1 MPDTTCFIFVESEVD
16 KRGKLYKA
24 VKDKGRV
31 VEMGRQDEKTL
42 IMWLAGQMKR
52 EGKRVQESTLRY
64 LLAKTGT
71 DMENLEKEFTRM
83 VSEHKDTIYM
93 VCYMFSK
100 DNAEVEDLYQEIL
113 INLWRSLPKFEQRSS
128 VKTWIWRISLNT
140 CISID
145 RKKRR
150 RSSLPLELDIDLYND
165 SDRDTKQIKM
175 LHDRINRLGVF
186 DRAIILL
193 WLENMSY
200 EEIGAIVG
208 ISTKNVSVRL
218 YRIKEQL
225 KTMK

>member
-1 MPDTTCFIFVESEVD
+1 
-16 KRGKLYKA
+16 
-24 VKDKGRV
+24 
-31 VEMGRQDEKTL
+31 
-42 IMWLAGQMKR
+42 
-52 EGKRVQESTLRY
+52 
-64 LLAKTGT
+64 
-71 DMENLEKEFTRM
+71 M

-165 SDRDTKQIKM
+165 SDRDTKQIKL
-175 LHDRINRLGVF
+175 LHERINRLGPF

-208 ISTKNVSVRL
+208 ISEKKVSVRL

>member
-1 MPDTTCFIFVESEVD
+1 
-16 KRGKLYKA
+16 
-24 VKDKGRV
+24 
-31 VEMGRQDEKTL
+31 
-42 IMWLAGQMKR
+42 
-52 EGKRVQESTLRY
+52 
-64 LLAKTGT
+64 
-71 DMENLEKEFTRM
+71 MENLEKEFTRI
-83 VSEHKDTIYM
+83 VREYKDTIYM

-113 INLWRSLPKFEQRSS
+113 INLWRSLAQFENRSS
-128 VKTWIWRISLNT
+128 LKTWIWRISLNT

-145 RKKRR
+145 RKKKRR
-150 RSSLPLELDIDLYND
+150 DKKMPLEMDIDLYND
-165 SDRDTKQIKM
+165 ADRDTRQIKL
-175 LHDRINRLGVF
+175 LHERINRLGPF

-208 ISTKNVSVRL
+208 ISEKNVSVRL

>member
-1 MPDTTCFIFVESEVD
+1 
-16 KRGKLYKA
+16 
-24 VKDKGRV
+24 
-31 VEMGRQDEKTL
+31 
-42 IMWLAGQMKR
+42 
-52 EGKRVQESTLRY
+52 
-64 LLAKTGT
+64 
-71 DMENLEKEFTRM
+71 MENLEKEFTKM
-83 VSEHKDTIYM
+83 VREHKDTIYM

-113 INLWRSLPKFEQRSS
+113 INLWRSMPQFEGRSS

-150 RSSLPLELDIDLYND
+150 RSKLPLEMDIDLYND
-165 SDRDTKQIKM
+165 TDCDTKQIKM
-175 LHDRINRLGVF
+175 LHERINRLGPF

-208 ISTKNVSVRL
+208 ISEKNVSVRL

>member
-1 MPDTTCFIFVESEVD
+1 
-16 KRGKLYKA
+16 
-24 VKDKGRV
+24 
-31 VEMGRQDEKTL
+31 
-42 IMWLAGQMKR
+42 
-52 EGKRVQESTLRY
+52 
-64 LLAKTGT
+64 
-71 DMENLEKEFTRM
+71 
-83 VSEHKDTIYM
+83 M

-113 INLWRSLPKFEQRSS
+113 INLWRSLPQFERRSS

-150 RSSLPLELDIDLYND
+150 RSKLPLEMDIDLYND
-165 SDRDTKQIKM
+165 TDRDTKQIKL
-175 LHDRINRLGVF
+175 LHERINRLGPF

-208 ISTKNVSVRL
+208 ISEKKVSVRL

-225 KTMK
+225 KTM